1 MWYTYLAIVCLVLVI
16 FWNPVFEHMTN
27 ADIGKKTE
35 FHASAPKKW
44 EMPNPEDTK
53 KKLAPMSTHKKA
65 DLNRQIM
72 GPTIPEEDA
81 NAPAASKSDSKNGSG
96 VYPSIYGP
104 ESIVPPGKNS
114 KTSSTSQASEASG
127 GLGTPEYTLT
137 PTAEFPAGPA
147 EPAPFLG
154 DFSKFLR

>member
-35 FHASAPKKW
+35 FHASLPTKW

-53 KKLAPMSTHKKA
+53 KKLAPTSTHKKA
-65 DLNRQIM
+65 INRQIM
-72 GPTIPEEDA
+72 GPMIPEEDA
-81 NAPAASKSDSKNGSG
+81 NAPAASKSDSKNDSG

-104 ESIVPPGKNS
+104 ESILPPGKDS
-114 KTSSTSQASEASG
+114 RTSG
-127 GLGTPEYTLT
+127 PLGTPEYTLT

>member
-1 MWYTYLAIVCLVLVI
+1 MWYICFAILCLAIVIL
-16 FWNPVFEHMTN
+16 WNPVFEQMTN
-27 ADIGKKTE
+27 ADVGNKTQ
-35 FHASAPKKW
+35 FHASSPTKW

-53 KKLAPMSTHKKA
+53 KKLAPKSTHKKA
-65 DLNRQIM
+65 LNRQIM

-81 NAPAASKSDSKNGSG
+81 NAPAASKSGSINGSG

-104 ESIVPPGKNS
+104 EAILTPGKA
-114 KTSSTSQASEASG
+114 SSAAHPMASEVSG
-127 GLGTPEYTLT
+127 GVGTPEYTLT
-137 PTAEFPAGPA
+137 PTAEFPAGPN

>member
-27 ADIGKKTE
+27 SDVAKKLE
-35 FHASAPKKW
+35 FHASSPKKW
-44 EMPNPEDTK
+44 HMPNPEDTK
-53 KKLAPMSTHKKA
+53 KKLAPVTTHKKA
-65 DLNRQIM
+65 NPNQQIM

-81 NAPAASKSDSKNGSG
+81 NAPAPTPSSMNGSG

-104 ESIVPPGKNS
+104 ESLLPPGHKDSGVAGN
-114 KTSSTSQASEASG
+114 TS
-127 GLGTPEYTLT
+127 GTPEYTMS

-147 EPAPFLG
+147 EPAPFLT
-154 DFSKFLR
+154 DFSAILNGKT